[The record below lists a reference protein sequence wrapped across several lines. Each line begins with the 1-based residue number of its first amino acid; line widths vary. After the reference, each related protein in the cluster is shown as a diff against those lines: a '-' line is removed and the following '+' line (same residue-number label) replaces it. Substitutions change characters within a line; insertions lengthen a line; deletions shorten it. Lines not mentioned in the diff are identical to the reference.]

1 MKRSIAILTV
11 LFLSVGIARAQRF
24 VVHPTADSLI
34 LMPWPRHIELMN
46 GKFRLKR
53 NLTVSVAGNPAPRM
67 YDGATRFLRQ
77 LQRMTGLFLT
87 QASVTPADT
96 SSYSSFAIHVNRPG
110 KVQLGE
116 DESYSLEVTPDRIE
130 LKAEDDIGAL
140 HGLQTLRQLIMADNY
155 GYYIPAVKIEDAP
168 RFKWRGLM
176 IDVGRHFMPVDVIK
190 RNLNA
195 MAAVKLNVFHWHLT
209 EDQGFRV
216 QCKTFPK
223 LYEDGSN
230 GQYYTQQQIKDIIKY
245 ANDRGIRVVPEFD
258 MPGHTTSWFVGY
270 PQYASAPG
278 PYKIEDHFGVFNP
291 VFDPTNNNTY
301 KFLDKFFKE
310 MTALFPDPYMHIGG
324 DENNGVQWSKNP
336 HIQKFMKEHNMTS
349 SAQLQTYFIN
359 KVSHIL
365 QKYGKKTIGWDEILE
380 PGVPQSAVIES
391 WRGKE
396 SLYKAAKEGHGAIL
410 ASGYYI
416 DLLRP
421 ASHHYLNDPIPPD
434 QNLPEAVKKNIL
446 GGEATMWSE
455 LVTPFTIDS
464 RIWPRT
470 AAIAERLWSPD
481 SINNVH
487 FMYERLPFVSRELE
501 FDGTT
506 QIKNQIMLLRH
517 LAGREHIGPLK
528 KFVDVIEPLKG
539 YRRNQ
544 NDQYTTHSP
553 FTMIADAAVAD
564 APDARHFRDDVSDY
578 LAGKETD
585 AMETKIRDYLSGW
598 ISNTPGLIDIVNKA
612 PDLHDIRP
620 MVENLKSLSE
630 VGLEAMDTLKSGITA
645 KPAWALKAQKVID
658 DAQQSYGKTQ
668 IMVVSAVEQLV
679 KKAAGSEIPAES
691 TPSN

>member
-1 MKRSIAILTV
+1 MKKSIVSLAL
-11 LFLSVGIARAQRF
+11 LFLIVGIVRGQRF
-24 VVHPTADSLI
+24 VAHPTPDSLA
-34 LMPWPRHIELMN
+34 LMPWPRQINLQD
-46 GKFRLKR
+46 GKFRLKT
-53 NLTVSVAGNPAPRM
+53 NLSTSVTGNPASRM
-67 YDGATRFLRQ
+67 YDGSTRFLRQ
-77 LQRMTGLFLT
+77 VQRMTGLFFT
-87 QASVTPADT
+87 QAIVTQKDT
-96 SSYSSFAIHVNRPG
+96 SMFSSLSIHVNRPG
-110 KVQLGE
+110 KVELGE
-116 DESYSLEVTPDRIE
+116 DESYSLEVTPDRIT
-130 LKAEDDIGAL
+130 LNAEDDIGAL
-140 HGLQTLRQLIMADNY
+140 HGLQTLRQLIQADNY
-155 GYYIPAVKIEDAP
+155 GYYIPAVKIEDSP

-190 RNLNA
+190 RNLDA

-216 QCKTFPK
+216 ESKTFPK

-230 GQYYTQQQIKDIIKY
+230 GNYYTQQEIRNIIKY

-278 PYKIEDHFGVFNP
+278 PYKIETHFGVFDP
-291 VFDPTNNNTY
+291 AFDPTNKATY
-301 KFLDKFFKE
+301 TFLDKFFKE

-336 HIQKFMKEHNMTS
+336 RIQEFMKNHNMKS
-349 SAQLQTYFIN
+349 NEELQTYFIN

-396 SLYKAAKEGHGAIL
+396 SLYKAAEEGHGTIL
-410 ASGYYI
+410 ANGYYI

-434 QNLPEAVKKNIL
+434 QNIPESVKKNIL

-455 LVTPFTIDS
+455 LVTPFTVDS

-470 AAIAERLWSPD
+470 AAIAERFWSSD
-481 SINNVH
+481 SVKDVK
-487 FMYERLPFVSRELE
+487 FMYERLPYISRELE

-517 LAGREHIGPLK
+517 LAGTEHVGPLK

-539 YRRNQ
+539 YQRNRGGY
-544 NDQYTTHSP
+544 YTTHSP
-553 FTMIADAAVAD
+553 FTMIADAATAD
-564 APDARHFRDDVSDY
+564 APDARHFRDAVDSY
-578 LAGKETD
+578 LTGDNTAEEETR
-585 AMETKIRDYLSGW
+585 IRNYLSDW
-598 ISNTPGLIDIVNKA
+598 ISNTPALLKMISKA
-612 PDLHDIRP
+612 PDLHNIGQ
-620 MVENLKSLSE
+620 MVKNLRDLST
-630 VGLEAMDTLKSGITA
+630 VGLQAMDTLKSGQTA
-645 KPAWALKAQKVID
+645 KPAWALDAQKAID
-658 DAQQSYGKTQ
+658 SARQPYGKTQ
-668 IMVVSAVEQLV
+668 LMVVDAVEQLV
-679 KKAAGSEIPAES
+679 KKASGSSMSSES
-691 TPSN
+691 NHTN